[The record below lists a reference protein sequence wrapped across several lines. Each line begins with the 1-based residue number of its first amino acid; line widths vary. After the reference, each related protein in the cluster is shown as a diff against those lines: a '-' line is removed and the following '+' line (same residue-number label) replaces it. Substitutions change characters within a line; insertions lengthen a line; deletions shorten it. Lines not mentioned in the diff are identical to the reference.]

1 MIAST
6 GNSTIKN
13 LIQLQKRNKT
23 RKEQGCFIVEG
34 IKLFSEIPR
43 DRLLKTYVSEEFLR
57 QANNTQLIH
66 DIDYDIISDKV
77 FKTISDTKTPQG
89 ILAVVKQFDYTL
101 EEIIKTGKLSHLI
114 ILEDIRDPGNLGTI
128 IRAGEGAGVT
138 GFILSKGTVDIY
150 NPKVIRSTMG
160 SIYRMPFVY
169 VENLEE
175 TIHLVKKTCRIYGAH
190 LTGKT
195 SYDKGD
201 YTKATALLIGNE
213 ANGLS
218 EQSSRLADELITIP
232 MEGQVESLNAAIATS
247 ILMYEV
253 FRQRR

>member
-1 MIAST
+1 MITSSS
-6 GNSTIKN
+6 NPTIKN
-13 LIQLQKRNKT
+13 LIQLQKKNKA

-34 IKLFSEIPR
+34 VKMFSEIPR
-43 DRLLKTYVSEEFLR
+43 DRLLKIYVSEEFLR
-57 QANNTQLIH
+57 ETSHTQLIH
-66 DIDYDIISDKV
+66 DVNYDIVNDKI
-77 FKTISDTKTPQG
+77 FKEISDTQTPQG

-101 EEIIKTGKLSHLI
+101 EEIMKTDKTAHII

-169 VENLEE
+169 VEDLEKA
-175 TIHLVKKTCRIYGAH
+175 IIQVKEGCKVYAAH
-190 LTGKT
+190 LSGEYL
-195 SYDKGD
+195 YDKGD
-201 YTKATALLIGNE
+201 YTKPTALLVGNE
-213 ANGLS
+213 AKGLS
-218 EQSSRLADELITIP
+218 EKISKIADEFVKIP